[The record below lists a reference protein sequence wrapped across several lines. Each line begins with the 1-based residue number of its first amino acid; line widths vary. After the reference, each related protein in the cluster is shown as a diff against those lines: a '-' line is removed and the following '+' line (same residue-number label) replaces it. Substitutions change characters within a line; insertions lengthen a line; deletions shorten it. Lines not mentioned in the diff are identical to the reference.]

1 MGYIEGEFG
10 VEGFV
15 YSVGEFLGIGEMS
28 LEGIRFGF
36 YMEKGWSGLFRF
48 FLIRVY
54 SSYRMGVGELGVL
67 LWGGGMRLFEV
78 GRWVMD

>member
-36 YMEKGWSGLFRF
+36 YMEKG
-48 FLIRVY
+48 
-54 SSYRMGVGELGVL
+54 
-67 LWGGGMRLFEV
+67 
-78 GRWVMD
+78 